1 MPISIKMFYDHMMWH
16 FQKELRDKVRGT
28 RLIFSP
34 FSVAALSSF
43 REFMMSQNQALYI
56 RPPKQVAGKRGG
68 RRVVWQMVV
77 EDEVHFSSALFNPN
91 RDKTCQGMTGELRD
105 KAYVCCLLGPATDVR
120 AHAASSWR
128 QAHGRVCDIMWVC
141 THDRSRHQL
150 LPEVAEEA
158 ADVRTHCQVHGPG
171 SLPDSAGPNGGECF
185 SPAGSE
191 CCTDWHAGPQ
201 FAAHGNQACLVR
213 QSAVVPPRAESAFP
227 PPPFRHQLQSAAAA
241 AASILPPPPPLPR
254 RPRCRPQRPQC
265 PCDIPVFNEYTGY
278 AFDSTLGF
286 RARAPLVI

>member
-1 MPISIKMFYDHMMWH
+1 MPTPSLPHSLRPPCKADMTLVLAPDNTCEQCARCEGWRFALSLDDGICQACYRELAALEARTEEEDASMPISIKMFYDHLMWH

-105 KAYVCCLLGPATDVR
+105 KAYVCWVPPLTFVLTLHRHGDRLMGACVISCGSARMTGLGI
-120 AHAASSWR
+120 S
-128 QAHGRVCDIMWVC
+128 
-141 THDRSRHQL
+141 
-150 LPEVAEEA
+150 
-158 ADVRTHCQVHGPG
+158 
-171 SLPDSAGPNGGECF
+171 F
-185 SPAGSE
+185 SPKSPRKPLTFARIAKFMGLAAFRIQQDRMEENASRQQ
-191 CCTDWHAGPQ
+191 DPSVAQIGMLDHSLLLMAIKHA
-201 FAAHGNQACLVR
+201 
-213 QSAVVPPRAESAFP
+213 S
-227 PPPFRHQLQSAAAA
+227 
-241 AASILPPPPPLPR
+241 
-254 RPRCRPQRPQC
+254 
-265 PCDIPVFNEYTGY
+265 
-278 AFDSTLGF
+278 
-286 RARAPLVI
+286 